1 MIPVPELEPDAI
13 RACHPG
19 IDPAFTG
26 SPQYVHPGLS
36 ARLGLPVVVKVET
49 DNPIRSFKG
58 RGTWVAVH
66 RLAGQGRIGP
76 DRPIVVASAGNFGQ
90 GIPYAARAVGVS
102 TLVFASLYANAGK
115 VTRMRTLG
123 ATVHQVGQD
132 FDAAVTAA
140 RAYAGEHG
148 GEFLV
153 DGEDPSISAGAATMA
168 LEVTDAVEAGVLP
181 EVAAAFVP
189 VGNGALINGVGSWL
203 KAVAPGCAV
212 VGVQAEGAPAMTL
225 SWRAGRA
232 IDTPSVSTYADG
244 IAARV
249 SIPQAVE
256 LMAGRV
262 DEMLL
267 IPETALHDAQEE
279 LTTELGITVEGAAA
293 ASWAAALQRPVEG
306 GAALLIVT
314 GSNV

>member
-1 MIPVPELEPDAI
+1 MIHVPELEPEAI
-13 RACHPG
+13 RAVHG
-19 IDPAFTG
+19 EIDPAFTG

-36 ARLGLPVVVKVET
+36 ARLGVPVVVKVET

-90 GIPYAARAVGVS
+90 GIPYAARDVGVA
-102 TLVFASLYANAGK
+102 TVVFSSRHANPGK
-115 VTRMRTLG
+115 VVRMRTLG
-123 ATVHQVGQD
+123 ATVHQVGDD
-132 FDAAVTAA
+132 FDAAVAAA
-140 RAYAGEHG
+140 REYADEHG

-153 DGEDPSISAGAATMA
+153 DGEDASISTGAATMA
-168 LEVTDAVEAGVLP
+168 LEVTDAVEAGQLP
-181 EVAAAFVP
+181 ALAAAFVP

-203 KAVAPGCAV
+203 KAAAPGCAV

-225 SWRAGRA
+225 SWRAGRP
-232 IDTPSVSTYADG
+232 IDTPSVSTFADG

-249 SIPQAVE
+249 AIPEAVA

-267 IPETALHDAQEE
+267 VSEAAMRDAQAE
-279 LTTELGITVEGAAA
+279 LTSELGITVEGAAA

-306 GAALLIVT
+306 GAALLIIT

>member
-1 MIPVPELEPDAI
+1 
-13 RACHPG
+13 
-19 IDPAFTG
+19 
-26 SPQYVHPGLS
+26 
-36 ARLGLPVVVKVET
+36 
-49 DNPIRSFKG
+49 
-58 RGTWVAVH
+58 
-66 RLAGQGRIGP
+66 
-76 DRPIVVASAGNFGQ
+76 VVASAGNFGQ
-90 GIPYAARAVGVS
+90 GIPYAARDVGVS
-102 TLVFASLYANAGK
+102 TVVFASLYANPGK
-115 VTRMRTLG
+115 VTRMRTIG

-132 FDAAVTAA
+132 FDGAVEAA
-140 RAYAGEHG
+140 RAYSAEH
-148 GEFLV
+148 EAMFLV

-168 LEVTDAVEAGVLP
+168 LEVTDAVEAGQLP

-189 VGNGALINGVGSWL
+189 VGNGALINGIGSWL
-203 KAVAPGCAV
+203 KDVAPGCAV

-225 SWRAGRA
+225 SWRAGQA
-232 IDTPSVSTYADG
+232 IDTPTVSTYADG

-267 IPETALHDAQEE
+267 VSESALRDAQAE

-293 ASWAAALQRPVEG
+293 ASWAGALQRPVEG

>member
-1 MIPVPELEPDAI
+1 MIRVPELEAEAI
-13 RACHPG
+13 RAVHPA

-36 ARLGLPVVVKVET
+36 ARLGAPVIVKVET

-66 RLAGQGRIGP
+66 RLAEQGRIGP

-90 GIPYAARAVGVS
+90 GIPYAARDVGVS
-102 TLVFASLYANAGK
+102 TVVFASLYANPGK

-140 RAYAGEHG
+140 RAYAAEHG
-148 GEFLV
+148 TAFLV
-153 DGEDPSISAGAATMA
+153 DGEDPSIAAGAATMA
-168 LEVTDAVEAGVLP
+168 LEVTDAVEAGQLP

-203 KAVAPGCAV
+203 KDVAPGCAV

-225 SWRAGRA
+225 SWRAGQA
-232 IDTPSVSTYADG
+232 IDTPTVSTYADG

-249 SIPQAVE
+249 SIPQSVE

-267 IPETALHDAQEE
+267 VSESALRDAQAE

-293 ASWAAALQRPVEG
+293 ASWAGALQRPVEG
-306 GAALLIVT
+306 GAALLIIT

>member
-1 MIPVPELEPDAI
+1 MIRVPELEADAI
-13 RACHPG
+13 RAVHSE

-36 ARLGLPVVVKVET
+36 ARLGAPVIVKVET

-76 DRPIVVASAGNFGQ
+76 ARPIVVASAGNFGQ
-90 GIPYAARAVGVS
+90 GIPYAARDVGVS
-102 TLVFASLYANAGK
+102 TVVFASMHANPGK
-115 VTRMRTLG
+115 VARMRTLG

-140 RAYAGEHG
+140 RSYVAEHG

-181 EVAAAFVP
+181 AVAAAFVP

-203 KAVAPGCAV
+203 QAVAPGCAV

-267 IPETALHDAQEE
+267 IPEAALHEAQAE
-279 LTTELGITVEGAAA
+279 LTSELGITVEGAAA
-293 ASWAAALQRPVEG
+293 ASWAAALRRPVEG